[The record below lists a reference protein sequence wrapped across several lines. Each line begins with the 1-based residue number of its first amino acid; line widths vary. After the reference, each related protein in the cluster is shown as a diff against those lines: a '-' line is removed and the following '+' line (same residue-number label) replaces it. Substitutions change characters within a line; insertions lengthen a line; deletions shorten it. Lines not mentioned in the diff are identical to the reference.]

1 MDPPASLESLFY
13 PGTVAVIGASRK
25 KGKIGNQ
32 VLRNLV
38 YGGYECAIYPVNPKA
53 EKILGLRCYPSI
65 LDVPGEVDLA
75 VIVVPARIVP
85 GVMREC
91 SRKGV
96 RGVVIISSGFG
107 EIGRRDL
114 EDEVKRIALDGGMRV
129 IGPNTV
135 GIINTS
141 IFMNASFVSTMPLPG
156 EIAFITQSGALGE
169 ALIHW
174 TAQEGLGLSK
184 VASLGNKVDVDDAD
198 LMRYFLHEDSVRVI
212 ALYIESIREGRKF
225 MDAAREV
232 SRVKPVVAVKAGK
245 SRAGQ
250 RATSSHTG
258 SLAGE
263 DRIYD
268 AAFRQSGVI
277 RANDTTELFD
287 MAVALAQQPPARG
300 NRVAIVTNGGGAGV
314 IAADICEENGIEVPA
329 FREGLLEELRSMLPE
344 IASPRNPVDILG
356 DADYRRYRDTLHAV
370 AGSEAVD
377 GIIALH
383 VQTALVD
390 PVEVAEAMVEV
401 DKAWE
406 KPVVTGWIGGE
417 GLREARHLLMEK
429 RVPQY
434 PSPKR
439 ACTAMK
445 ALIRQGELHG
455 KTE

>member
-1 MDPPASLESLFY
+1 MDTQEDLNKLFY
-13 PGTVAVIGASRK
+13 PETVAVIGASRK

-38 YGGYECAIYPVNPKA
+38 YGGYACSIYPVNPKA
-53 EKILGLRCYPSI
+53 EEILWLKSYPSV
-65 LDVPGEVDLA
+65 LDIPGKVDLA

-85 GVMREC
+85 KVLEEC

-96 RGVVIISSGFG
+96 KGVVIISGGFG

-114 EDEVKRIALDGGMRV
+114 EEEVRKIASTGGMRV

-141 IFMNASFVSTMPLPG
+141 ICLNASFVSTMPIPG

-184 VASLGNKVDVDDAD
+184 VASLGNKLDVDDAD
-198 LMRYFLHEDSVRVI
+198 LMRYFLREESVKVI
-212 ALYIESIREGRKF
+212 ALYIESIRNGRKF
-225 MDAAREV
+225 MEAAREV
-232 SRVKPVVAVKAGK
+232 SKVKPIVAVKAGK
-245 SRAGQ
+245 SEAGQ

-258 SLAGE
+258 ALAGE

-287 MAVALAQQPPARG
+287 MAIALAQQRPAKG

-314 IAADICEENGIEVPA
+314 IAADICEETGIEVPG
-329 FREGLLEELRSMLPE
+329 FEGKLLEELRGYIPE

-356 DADYRRYRDTLHAV
+356 DAGYQRYRDVLEAV
-370 AGSEAVD
+370 ARSEAVD

-390 PVEVAEAMVEV
+390 PTEIAEAIVEV
-401 DKAWE
+401 DKTWE
-406 KPVVTGWIGGE
+406 KPIVTGWIGGR
-417 GLREARHLLMEK
+417 GLKEARNLLIEK
-429 RVPQY
+429 KVPQY

-439 ACTAMK
+439 ACSAMK
-445 ALIRQGELHG
+445 ALILQGVLHG
-455 KTE
+455 QD

>member
-1 MDPPASLESLFY
+1 MPPEEALEKLFY
-13 PGTVAVIGASRK
+13 PETVAVIGASRK

-38 YGGYECAIYPVNPKA
+38 YGGYECSIYPVNPKA
-53 EKILGLRCYPSI
+53 RDILGLRSYSSI
-65 LDVPGEVDLA
+65 LDVPEEVDLA
-75 VIVVPARIVP
+75 VIVVPAKVVP
-85 GVMREC
+85 KVLEEC
-91 SRKGV
+91 AEKGV
-96 RGVVIISSGFG
+96 KGVVIISSGFG
-107 EIGRRDL
+107 EIGREDL
-114 EDEVKRIALDGGMRV
+114 EKEVKRISEEGGMRV

-141 IFMNASFVSTMPLPG
+141 ICMNASFVSTMPLPG

-184 VASLGNKVDVDDAD
+184 VASLGNKIDVDDAD
-198 LMRYFLHEDSVRVI
+198 LLRYFIHEENVKVI
-212 ALYIESIREGRKF
+212 VLYIESIRRGRKF
-225 MDAAREV
+225 MEAAKEV
-232 SRVKPVVAVKAGK
+232 SRRKPIIAVKAGK
-245 SRAGQ
+245 SKAGQ

-277 RANDTTELFD
+277 RAKDTTELFD
-287 MAVALAQQPPARG
+287 MAIALAQQPPAEG

-314 IAADICEENGIEVPA
+314 IAADICEENGIEVPG
-329 FREGLLEELRSMLPE
+329 FKGELLEELRAGLPE

-356 DADYRRYRDTLHAV
+356 DADYRRYRDVLKTV
-370 AGSEAVD
+370 AGSDAVD

-390 PVEVAEAMVEV
+390 PLQIAEAMVEV

-406 KPVVTGWIGGE
+406 KPMVTGWIGGR
-417 GLREARHLLMEK
+417 GLREARRLLREK
-429 RVPQY
+429 KVPQY

-455 KTE
+455 